1 MNRPA
6 AMLAV
11 VSLAVVGLT
20 ACTSAPTPTAEPPAR
35 AMQEIECPTDVRD
48 ALVVKAICG
57 YVEVPAHRDDTPETL
72 KVFVARI
79 PPGSTTAP
87 SAAPLLVVGTDLGD
101 QRTTRASRPWP
112 NAQVGKSSSSTP
124 GEPGT
129 RSRP

>member
-1 MNRPA
+1 
-6 AMLAV
+6 
-11 VSLAVVGLT
+11 
-20 ACTSAPTPTAEPPAR
+20 
-35 AMQEIECPTDVRD
+35 MQEIECPTDVRD

-101 QRTTRASRPWP
+101 QPNYAGIAPLAQRTGREVIVVDTRETGHSQPALNRPEMTDLAVPALGVASNDR
-112 NAQVGKSSSSTP
+112 AQLSSFTP
-124 GEPGT
+124 Q
-129 RSRP
+129 